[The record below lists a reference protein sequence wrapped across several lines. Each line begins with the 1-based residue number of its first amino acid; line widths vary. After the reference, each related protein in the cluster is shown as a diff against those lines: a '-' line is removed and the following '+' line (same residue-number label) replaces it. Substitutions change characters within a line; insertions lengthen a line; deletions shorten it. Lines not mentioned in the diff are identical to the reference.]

1 MFDNVKS
8 LKFVERND
16 GDVLATAM
24 VDSVGETMDFR
35 DAVIALGRVEDYMNL
50 VLAEMR
56 RTNRYLTKKAIFE
69 YGKIRERSRVDW
81 ILAYQGMICLAAN
94 AVWWTAQVEEV
105 FTKVANGQR
114 SAMKDY
120 LNQQNKQIDDL
131 VITGIADP
139 VITVGTLCQ
148 FCFFF
153 FQVRADLSRNDR
165 MKFKTI
171 ITIDVHARDII
182 EQFVR
187 DNVLDAEEFAWESQI
202 RFYWMNKLDN
212 LIVTQCTGKIIIQG

>member
-1 MFDNVKS
+1 MFDNIKS
-8 LKFVERND
+8 LKFVERNE

-24 VDSVGETMDFR
+24 VDSVGEVMEFR
-35 DAVIALGRVEDYMNL
+35 DSVVAVDRVENWMNL

-56 RTNRYLTKKAIFE
+56 KTNRYLTKKAIFE

-81 ILAYQGMICLAAN
+81 ILAYQGMVCLAAN
-94 AVWWTAQVEEV
+94 AVWWTAEVEEV
-105 FTKVANGQR
+105 FAKITSGQR
-114 SAMKDY
+114 SAMKDF

-131 VITGIADP
+131 VITGNCHA
-139 VITVGTLCQ
+139 VRALTLVH
-148 FCFFF
+148 FHYF

-187 DNVLDAEEFAWESQI
+187 DNVLDSDEFAWESQI
-202 RFYWMNKLDN
+202 RFYWINKLDN
-212 LIVTQCTGKIIIQG
+212 LIVTQCSGKLS